1 MLRRVVSFAFLGL
14 LIAGPAHALVGQVID
29 ARLRAP
35 IANAE
40 VTVVGHRG
48 SVRTGTDGR
57 FEWALRAAPPLV
69 FVVILQDGVV
79 CRPIHVTV
87 LDEANAVT
95 LVVEAALAESV
106 DVSGA
111 APAIDV
117 SAGSSTSIV
126 TAADINLRHP
136 ITVGGI
142 LENIPGVSV
151 ISEGQSATPAIRGL
165 ARGRTSIMVD
175 GSRASSERRAG
186 ANASFLDPAI
196 VERVEVAR
204 GPASVAYGSDA
215 MGGIIAVRTRG
226 PDYTRPLQVRFAG
239 TLGGG
244 FPEVRGDL
252 EVSAGYGSGGILAGV
267 RGRDVDDYASPEGP
281 VPNSGWRDSG
291 ARLRW
296 EHATRSA
303 VLSVGW
309 QTDLARD
316 IGRPRSDLDVVRV
329 TTPAEDSHRLTVSY
343 GRGSLGGFQRVR
355 LDGLI
360 GSVHQ
365 ETNQDRLP
373 TPTRPRSL
381 EQADVQSREFQLRA
395 TADRTFG
402 HARFQF
408 GADVDGRH
416 GLESTDTVISY
427 NANGAIVTTTATPSI
442 EDANRTN
449 AGVFTQA
456 DVQAA
461 RRLRLSGG
469 IRGDVV
475 HSANAGGHFGDREVT
490 NADIAGSAA
499 ATFMP
504 VASLTLTGQLSR
516 GFRDPML
523 MDRFYRGPVGRGF
536 IEGNP
541 DLEPETS
548 LQTDVVARYDTGRL
562 LFSSAFYDYRISNLI
577 ERYQAGANSFFFRNR
592 SAARIRGVELEARAA
607 LPHAFVV
614 SVTAQSSR
622 GRDDDDGTPID
633 DIAPASIA
641 VVTRHSLRAVSS
653 YVRVAA
659 FASHDAAGP
668 SEVPTPGYWLV
679 DAGAAWR
686 VMRQL
691 QVVGTVRNLLN
702 DSYYSSAGPRWVYAP
717 GRQGSMTVVVG
728 F

>member
-1 MLRRVVSFAFLGL
+1 MIVITFLGL
-14 LIAGPAHALVGQVID
+14 LIAAPARALVGQVID
-29 ARLRAP
+29 ARRREP

-40 VTVVGHRG
+40 VTIVGQRG
-48 SVRTGTDGR
+48 YVRTGADGR

-69 FVVILQDGVV
+69 FVVILPDGVV
-79 CRPIHVTV
+79 CRPIHVTT
-87 LDEANAVT
+87 LDEATGVT
-95 LVVEAALAESV
+95 LVVEAAMAQSV
-106 DVSGA
+106 EVSGA
-111 APAIDV
+111 APGIDL
-117 SAGSSTSIV
+117 SAAASTSLV
-126 TAADINLRHP
+126 NAADIGLRHP
-136 ITVGGI
+136 ITVGEI

-215 MGGIIAVRTRG
+215 MGGVIAVRTRG

-244 FPEVRGDL
+244 FPEVSGDL

-267 RGRDVDDYASPEGP
+267 RGRDFDSYDAPDRP

-291 ARLRW
+291 GRLRW

-303 VLSVGW
+303 AWSVGW
-309 QTDLARD
+309 QTDLSRD
-316 IGRPRSDLDVVRV
+316 IGRPRSDVDVVKV
-329 TTPAEDSHRLTVSY
+329 TTPIEDSHRLTASY
-343 GRGSLGGFQRVR
+343 GRRALGGFQRVR
-355 LDGLI
+355 VDGLL
-360 GSVHQ
+360 GSVRQ
-365 ETNQDRLP
+365 QTNQDRLP
-373 TPTRPRSL
+373 APARPRSL
-381 EQADVQSREFQLRA
+381 EQAAIHSREFQLRA

-402 HARFQF
+402 TARFQF
-408 GADVDGRH
+408 GADVDGRD
-416 GLESTDTVISY
+416 GLHSTDTSVSY
-427 NANGAIVTTTATPSI
+427 NAAGASVSTQVTPSI
-442 EDANRTN
+442 DAANRTN

-456 DVQAA
+456 DLQAA
-461 RRLRLSGG
+461 RRLRLSGA

-475 HSANAGGHFGDREVT
+475 HSANHGGYFGDREVT
-490 NADIAGSAA
+490 HSDVAGSAA
-499 ATFMP
+499 VTFVP
-504 VASLTLTGQLSR
+504 VASFTLTGQVSR
-516 GFRDPML
+516 GFREPML
-523 MDRFYRGPVGRGF
+523 LDRFYRGPVGRGF

-562 LFSSAFYDYRISNLI
+562 IFSSAFYDYRISDLI

-592 SAARIRGVELEARAA
+592 SAARIRGAELEARAA
-607 LPHAFVV
+607 LPHGFVV

-622 GRDDDDGTPID
+622 GRDDNDGTPID
-633 DIAPASIA
+633 DIAPASTS
-641 VVTRHSLRAVSS
+641 VVARHSLRAVSS
-653 YVRVAA
+653 YLRVAA

-668 SEVPTPGYWLV
+668 SEVPTPGYVLV

-686 VMRQL
+686 MTRHL
-691 QVVGTVRNLLN
+691 QVVGTLRNVLN
-702 DSYYSSAGPRWVYAP
+702 ESYYSSAGPRWVYAP
-717 GRQGSMTVVVG
+717 GRHGSVTVVVG